1 MSFCISRR
9 ACADRYSLRMVNS
22 EGKVGKYIWTEYR
35 CPNVVPEGQAVCTS
49 CKEKVP
55 MYKTQ
60 ATAKCDHGNIGGIYP
75 LDSKLYG
82 SPYYLKQVKAGFF
95 LKPEDETRAKECI
108 EKALSNMPPKKKEG
122 EVKEKKVKKEKS
134 EKSEK
139 AEKAEKPVFKLKKK
153 EPETTVLKFI
163 EEMSPTIYIEDEN
176 IIDVTVKPI
185 KVKGVSYYFD
195 ASSGKVY
202 EFLETGVGRYK
213 GRYSEETNELNTTYP
228 DSDEE

>member
-22 EGKVGKYIWTEYR
+22 EGKTGKYIWTEYR

-82 SPYYLKQVKAGFF
+82 SPYYLKQVKSGFF
-95 LKPEDETRAKECI
+95 LKPEDETRAKECV
-108 EKALSNMPPKKKEG
+108 EKALSNMPAKKKEG
-122 EVKEKKVKKEKS
+122 EVKEKKETKQKEK
-134 EKSEK
+134 K
-139 AEKAEKPVFKLKKK
+139 EKPVFKLKKK
-153 EPETTVLKFI
+153 EPETTALQFI
-163 EEMSPTIYIEDEN
+163 EEMSPTIYIQEEDV
-176 IIDVTVKPI
+176 IHVTVKQI

-195 ASSGKVY
+195 AASGKVY
-202 EFLETGVGRYK
+202 EFLQDGVGRYK
-213 GRYSEETNELNTTYP
+213 GRYNEETSELNTTYP